1 MTSKRYLLL
10 ITAVFFI
17 AFGFVMGAYFT
28 PQASAPAVRIN
39 YNPGVDAV
47 TRTVALSN
55 PAIGTDTLGQI
66 ESTFAEIYQNVAPS
80 VVSITVYQ
88 VNAQG
93 AIPYGSGS
101 GFIIDDNGYIA
112 TNMHVVD
119 GADRIDVNFF
129 DGTILQADFIAGDA
143 DSDLAVIR
151 VDRPDEELV
160 PVTFANSDTLEV
172 GQMVL
177 AIGNPFRQDWTLTS
191 GIISAL
197 NRTIP
202 GLDVFSI
209 GGVIQTDAA
218 INPGNSGGPLLNVR
232 GEVIGVNSQILT
244 GGRADP
250 ANSGVGFAIPSNLVM
265 RVIPELIEK
274 GRVDYSY
281 LGINSE
287 PEITL
292 DLIEA
297 YNLPNNIR
305 GVIVSRVRSD
315 GPAADSGLR
324 SATAD
329 SVDVITAIDGVP
341 VTGFNALIQYLS
353 INTRPGDTVTLTV
366 LRDGRYIDIP
376 VTLGARPGR

>member
-1 MTSKRYLLL
+1 M
-10 ITAVFFI
+10 
-17 AFGFVMGAYFT
+17 
-28 PQASAPAVRIN
+28 
-39 YNPGVDAV
+39 
-47 TRTVALSN
+47 
-55 PAIGTDTLGQI
+55 
-66 ESTFAEIYQNVAPS
+66 
-80 VVSITVYQ
+80 
-88 VNAQG
+88 
-93 AIPYGSGS
+93 
-101 GFIIDDNGYIA
+101 
-112 TNMHVVD
+112 
-119 GADRIDVNFF
+119 
-129 DGTILQADFIAGDA
+129 
-143 DSDLAVIR
+143 
-151 VDRPDEELV
+151 